1 MYVCDM
7 SGRTFRRMSQ
17 MPGINILSFC
27 YGSQDI
33 LWVGSDGQGVF
44 QVYNDG
50 IQFDKVPN
58 SRIFGDRNC
67 PVRAFCEDSRGN
79 VYVATKGNGI
89 GMLRP
94 DGSRGAVCDVSGGLG
109 NNSVYALAWGF
120 GDDLFIGHDGAGL
133 DVLSCATGR
142 ISSIKPVPGTYFG
155 SVYAIYRDPSDGC
168 VWLGTNGYGLIGL
181 QLAEA
186 GGRYEIRRQ
195 RVYVNDKKDT
205 TSLSNNTVFAIV
217 PAGGGKLWVGT
228 RGGGLNLF
236 DTRSGKFTHYTTSSG
251 DYPISSN
258 DILSLY
264 AGRDSTLWIGTSY
277 GLNRLSPTAGGRGG
291 FRWYIEK
298 DGLPNNTIHGILEDD
313 SGNLWLSTN
322 KGLAQ
327 LNPAD
332 NRIISYYNN
341 EELQSNEFPT
351 VPITVRAT
359 AGCTSAEWPGST
371 GSIPATSACGR
382 MPRPCSS
389 TIS

>member
-7 SGRTFRRMSQ
+7 PGRTFHRMSQ
-17 MPGINILSFC
+17 MPDINILSLC

-50 IQFDKVPN
+50 IQFDKIPN

-313 SGNLWLSTN
+313 
-322 KGLAQ
+322 
-327 LNPAD
+327 
-332 NRIISYYNN
+332 
-341 EELQSNEFPT
+341 
-351 VPITVRAT
+351 
-359 AGCTSAEWPGST
+359 
-371 GSIPATSACGR
+371 
-382 MPRPCSS
+382 
-389 TIS
+389 